1 MLSDRHRP
9 APVDG
14 VLYLHGFNSGSGSP
28 KARLVREAC
37 ALIDHQGRELP
48 CLAPQLSHRPRAALA
63 IAEAALQELGSNT
76 LLVGSSMGGFLASC
90 LAERFDLAAVLINP
104 AVRPARLVEEWLGVD
119 FVNEY
124 TGERFIIETLHHD
137 ELSEL
142 MPARLAPE
150 RYLVLIGSADE
161 TLDCRD
167 AFNAYAGCRTLI
179 VPGGDHG
186 FSQLADYLPA
196 VLAHGGHSL
205 RNVPAPITP
214 GHKPN
219 DNTTHRG

>member
-1 MLSDRHRP
+1 MLSDRCRLT
-9 APVDG
+9 AVDG

-28 KARLVREAC
+28 KARLMREAC
-37 ALIDHQGRELP
+37 AGINHHGRELP

-63 IAEAALQELGSNT
+63 IAEAALQKLGPNT
-76 LLVGSSMGGFLASC
+76 LVVGSSMGGFLASC

-104 AVRPARLVEEWLGVD
+104 AVQPARLVDEWLGAD

-142 MPARLAPE
+142 MPERLTPE
-150 RYLVLIGSADE
+150 RYLLLIGSADE

-167 AFNAYAGCRTLI
+167 ALKAYAGCRTLI
-179 VPGGDHG
+179 VPGDDHG
-186 FSQLADYLPA
+186 FSQFADHLPA
-196 VLAHGGHSL
+196 VFAHGGHRL
-205 RNVPAPITP
+205 DRIPKFVTLKAAP
-214 GHKPN
+214 K
-219 DNTTHRG
+219 

>member
-1 MLSDRHRP
+1 MLSDRQRP

-37 ALIDHQGRELP
+37 SLIEHQGRELP
-48 CLAPQLSHRPRAALA
+48 CLTPQLSHRPHAALA
-63 IAEAALQELGSNT
+63 IAEAALKKLGPNV
-76 LLVGSSMGGFLASC
+76 LVVGSSMGGFLASC
-90 LAERFDLAAVLINP
+90 LAERHDLAAVLINP
-104 AVRPARLVEEWLGVD
+104 AVRPARLVDEWLGAD

-150 RYLVLIGSADE
+150 RYLLLIGSADE

-186 FSQLADYLPA
+186 FSRFADYLPA
-196 VLAHGGHSL
+196 VLAHGGHRL
-205 RNVPAPITP
+205 DKETKPVTP
-214 GHKPN
+214 KAAPN
-219 DNTTHRG
+219 DQRQHPG